1 MSEAMFQSYLG
12 PIVGGILIGLSASLL
27 LLAHG
32 KVAGIS
38 GIVGRLLEAKTEGEE
53 RNWRGL
59 FLLGLVAGGLPL
71 MFAAPEL
78 IELSPEPSWLLIIIA
93 GLLVGFGT
101 RLGSGCTSGHGV
113 CGLSR
118 FSLRSLVATFTFI
131 ATGAATVFA
140 MRLLGG
146 AN

>member
-1 MSEAMFQSYLG
+1 MLPGYLG
-12 PIVGGILIGLSASLL
+12 PLVGGILIGLSATLL

-38 GIVGRLLEAKTEGEE
+38 GIVGRLLEAETAVEE
-53 RNWRGL
+53 RKWRGL
-59 FLLGLVAGGLPL
+59 FLLGLALGGLPL
-71 MFAAPEL
+71 MFVAPEL
-78 IELSPEPSWLLIIIA
+78 IELSPEPSWLLIVMA

-118 FSLRSLVATFTFI
+118 FSLRSLVATLTFI
-131 ATGAATVFA
+131 ATGAATVLA
-140 MRLLGG
+140 MHLFRG

>member
-1 MSEAMFQSYLG
+1 MLPGYLG
-12 PIVGGILIGLSASLL
+12 PLVGGILIGLSATLL

-38 GIVGRLLEAKTEGEE
+38 GIVGRLLEAETAVEE
-53 RNWRGL
+53 RKWRGL
-59 FLLGLVAGGLPL
+59 FLLGLALGGFPL
-71 MFAAPEL
+71 MFVAPEL
-78 IELSPEPSWLLIIIA
+78 IELSPEPSWFLIVMA

-118 FSLRSLVATFTFI
+118 FSLRSLVATLTFI
-131 ATGAATVFA
+131 ATGAATVLA
-140 MRLLGG
+140 MHLLRG